1 MDLLRAIGALLVA
14 VISGMH
20 VASAA
25 AQDEQYIDDRSTAE
39 SVITSYYNAINR
51 FEYARAYSYFGDDDA
66 PDYDP
71 WEFGYSDTQA
81 VMVSFGESV
90 EEGAAGSLYYSV
102 PVRLDVERT
111 EGQHAWYVG
120 CYQLRLAQPA
130 IQSVPFQP
138 LHIVSADLHEAG
150 EDDPLPETCS

>member
-1 MDLLRAIGALLVA
+1 MRISSALWLLGIAMCSAGAATITL
-14 VISGMH
+14 
-20 VASAA
+20 
-25 AQDEQYIDDRSTAE
+25 AQDAQYIDDRSTAE
-39 SVITSYYNAINR
+39 AVTSSYYNAINR

-71 WEFGYSDTQA
+71 WELGYSDTQA
-81 VMVSFGESV
+81 VAVTSGETS
-90 EEGAAGSLYYSV
+90 EEGAAGSLYYTL

-130 IQSVPFQP
+130 MQGVPFRP
-138 LHIVSADLHEAG
+138 LHIVSADLREAG
-150 EDDPLPETCS
+150 EADPLPDSCS